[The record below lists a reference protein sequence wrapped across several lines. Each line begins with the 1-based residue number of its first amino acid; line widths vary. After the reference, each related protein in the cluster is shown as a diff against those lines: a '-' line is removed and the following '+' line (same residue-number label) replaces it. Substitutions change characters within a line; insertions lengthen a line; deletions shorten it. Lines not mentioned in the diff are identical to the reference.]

1 MMDPVLDWLV
11 SGARA
16 IDSTELLITEL
27 ALRCR
32 DVGVQVDRM
41 QVAATV
47 LDPLLVGR
55 SWTWRSDQP
64 FAELALPHGELSKP
78 RFLNSPIH
86 TIFTRDDTLQRRLA
100 GPEAVLDY
108 PVLHDLAAE
117 GFTDYG
123 AVRLGSTTHPSVGIV
138 ATKHPGGLTPAQW
151 ERLTLWAKVLG
162 LHVARH
168 EAHRTAAMLLDTYVG
183 RRTGEEILGGRIQ
196 RGQIEE
202 IDAAIWMSDLRGFT
216 SLTHRLGPEA
226 TLNVLNAYFDV
237 MATQIQE
244 AGGEVLKFI
253 GDGILAIFP
262 TDGADPH
269 TACNNAL
276 RAARG
281 ALARLDGA
289 SEQIQEPI
297 QAGIALDLGAVTWG
311 NIGSTNRLDFT
322 VIGETV
328 NRVSR
333 IESLCRPLE
342 QSLLVSERFASVAT
356 GTFRSLGV
364 HDLRGLRA
372 PIQIFA
378 PEP

>member
-11 SGARA
+11 GDARA

-27 ALRCR
+27 ALRSR
-32 DVGVQVDRM
+32 EAGVQVDRL

-47 LDPLLVGR
+47 LDPILVGR
-55 SWTWRSDQP
+55 AWIWRSDQP
-64 FAELALPHGELSKP
+64 FAQIDLPHGELSKP
-78 RFLNSPIH
+78 RFINSPIH
-86 TIFTRDDTLQRRLA
+86 TIFTRADTLQRRLT
-100 GPEAVLDY
+100 GPHAQLDY
-108 PVLHDLAAE
+108 PVLHELAAE

-123 AVRLGSTTHPSVGIV
+123 AVRLGSTTHPSIGIA
-138 ATKHPGGLTPAQW
+138 ATKCPGGLSPAQW
-151 ERLTLWAKVLG
+151 ELLTLWSKVLG

-196 RGQIEE
+196 RGQIEQ

-216 SLTHRLGPEA
+216 AITHRLGPEA
-226 TLNVLNAYFDV
+226 TLNVLNAYFEV
-237 MATQIQE
+237 MATEIQA

-262 TDGADPH
+262 TDGADPEA
-269 TACNNAL
+269 ACNNAL
-276 RAARG
+276 RAAKR
-281 ALARLDGA
+281 AHIRLDAA
-289 SEQIQEPI
+289 SEHIQEPI

-311 NIGSTNRLDFT
+311 NIGSTKRLDFT
-322 VIGETV
+322 VIGEAV

-342 QSLLVSERFASVAT
+342 QSVLVSERFAAVST
-356 GTFRSLGV
+356 GPFRSVGV
-364 HDLRGLRA
+364 HEVHGLREA
-372 PIQIFA
+372 IEIFA
-378 PEP
+378 PI